1 MEEWEYIEGHKDL
14 YKDALMENRP
24 PLTSPDGSRNR
35 NPPERCSRPLYS
47 RDSTQEH
54 HEIPQE
60 DQVMLEVT
68 QTERKTREEAKEM
81 SMMGG
86 DPCKEEEIP
95 TQIST
100 DPGDTRTTQRD
111 IKHEEEIEQKIKEE
125 DILIEISTDGQHGE
139 LGNNSIV
146 APDGEIE
153 DDDLTKDS
161 LEENVL
167 SSYLHPVLSSADLLA
182 DPSKHG
188 GSFPQCS
195 PPKTQHTDHKGGEMF
210 LCSIDGRFF
219 AQKEALISHQKTHT
233 AEKPYL
239 CSVCGKCFT
248 QRSCLTLHQRIHT
261 AKKPYPC
268 SECGKC
274 FTQIGTLISHQRTH
288 TGEKPYSCSEC
299 GKCFAV
305 SSVLTNHKRIHTGEK
320 PYSCLECGKRFAR
333 KADLNIHQRIHTGVK
348 PFSCSECGKC
358 FSVNSV
364 LNRHKRTH
372 TGEKPYSCSECG
384 KCFSRRAHLIV
395 HEKLHT
401 EEKPYSCSE

>member
-14 YKDALMENRP
+14 YKDVLMEKRP
-24 PLTSPDGSRNR
+24 PLTSPDGPSNR
-35 NPPERCSRPLYS
+35 NAPKRCPRPLYS
-47 RDSTQEH
+47 RDSTQEDQ
-54 HEIPQE
+54 ENPQE

-68 QTERKTREEAKEM
+68 QTERKTRE
-81 SMMGG
+81 

-95 TQIST
+95 PDIST
-100 DPGDTRTTQRD
+100 DPGDTRTMQRE
-111 IKHEEEIEQKIKEE
+111 IKDEEEIEQKIKEE
-125 DILIEISTDGQHGE
+125 DILIESSTDGQHRQS
-139 LGNNSIV
+139 GNNSIV
-146 APDGEIE
+146 SSDGEIK
-153 DDDLTKDS
+153 DDDLT
-161 LEENVL
+161 EENVL
-167 SSYLHPVLSSADLLA
+167 SSYLHPVLSSAA

-188 GSFPQCS
+188 GSFPQGS
-195 PPKTQHTDHKGGEMF
+195 PPTTQRADHRGGEMF
-210 LCSIDGRFF
+210 SCSISSRFF
-219 AQKEALISHQKTHT
+219 AQKETLIPHQKTHT
-233 AEKPYL
+233 TEKPYL

-248 QRSCLTLHQRIHT
+248 QRSCLTLHQRIHA

-305 SSVLTNHKRIHTGEK
+305 SSVLTNHKRLHTGEK

-348 PFSCSECGKC
+348 PFSCPECGKC

-364 LNRHKRTH
+364 LTRHKRTH

-384 KCFSRRAHLIV
+384 KCFSRRAHLIT

-401 EEKPYSCSE
+401 EEKSYSCPE